1 MWELTEGTDR
11 FQISVNCMGGDGML
25 KPILTGAVFA
35 GAVALSS
42 ATMAQV
48 YGGPRGSYLD
58 SCRDVQAYGDSVSAV
73 CRRVD
78 GGWQRT
84 VLRDLGGC
92 RGDIANMN
100 GRLTCGR
107 GYEGYGSSFG
117 PYNGGPGPYEGS
129 GRGPYGGYGYSWGR

>member
-1 MWELTEGTDR
+1 
-11 FQISVNCMGGDGML
+11 ML

-42 ATMAQV
+42 ATMAQG
-48 YGGPRGSYLD
+48 YGAPGGSYLD
-58 SCRDVQAYGDSVSAV
+58 SCRDVQTYGDSVSAV

-78 GGWQRT
+78 GGWERT
-84 VLRDLGGC
+84 VLRDLDGC

-117 PYNGGPGPYEGS
+117 PYNGGPGPYQGY